1 LASGFTYN
9 SETSTFKPLSLL
21 SGLAPPVGYSI
32 LYPNDCPNNLDCF
45 KDLKSGIEHAKKV
58 NKPILLDFT
67 GFACV
72 NCRKMEEHI
81 WPLSSIDKIIRNEYV
96 LISLYVDDK
105 KTLPKD
111 EQVLVKR
118 STGDGFRKLKN
129 YGHKWAH
136 FQTEFF
142 QTNSQPYYVLLNP
155 EGNEIIA
162 SPVGYTP
169 SEEDYL
175 SFLKAGLES
184 FESKS
189 IKFNIN

>member
-1 LASGFTYN
+1 
-9 SETSTFKPLSLL
+9 
-21 SGLAPPVGYSI
+21 
-32 LYPNDCPNNLDCF
+32 
-45 KDLKSGIEHAKKV
+45 
-58 NKPILLDFT
+58 
-67 GFACV
+67 
-72 NCRKMEEHI
+72 M
-81 WPLSSIDKIIRNEYV
+81 
-96 LISLYVDDK
+96 ISLYVDDK

-162 SPVGYTP
+162 SQLDTLQVKKIIC
-169 SEEDYL
+169 L
-175 SFLKAGLES
+175 FLKLV
-184 FESKS
+184 
-189 IKFNIN
+189 